1 MMAANEP
8 GKSRGDRVAG
18 LSTAKSGLGCP
29 GCRCAPSGPRSGN
42 RHQFCPVTQRG
53 TKPMTRMIKTL
64 TGAGAGV
71 LLMLALPATGQEFS
85 APQKSEIERII
96 RDYLVGH
103 PEVLQEAIAELDKRQ
118 AAADVEKA
126 KTAVA
131 SNAETLF
138 NSSRHVVLGNPKGD
152 VTMVEFFDYNCGFCK
167 RAMADMLEL
176 LKDDPKLKI
185 ILKEFPVLGPGSVD
199 AAKVAVAVRM
209 QDKSGKKYL
218 EFHQKLL
225 GGRGQ
230 ADKARALA
238 VAKEVG
244 MDMKRIDTDMAGGE
258 SKVLLEEGLKLGEDL
273 GLHGTPR
280 YIIGPDVRIG
290 AGGLAAL
297 RPQGRTARCGKAV
310 C

>member
-1 MMAANEP
+1 
-8 GKSRGDRVAG
+8 
-18 LSTAKSGLGCP
+18 
-29 GCRCAPSGPRSGN
+29 
-42 RHQFCPVTQRG
+42 
-53 TKPMTRMIKTL
+53 MTPMIKTL
-64 TGAGAGV
+64 TGAGAGA
-71 LLMLALPATGQEFS
+71 LLMLALPAAGQEFS
-85 APQKSEIERII
+85 ALQKSEIERII
-96 RDYLVGH
+96 RDYLVSH
-103 PEVLQEAIAELDKRQ
+103 PEVLQEAIGELDKRQ

-131 SNAETLF
+131 NNAETLF

-230 ADKARALA
+230 ADQARAIA

-244 MDMKRIDTDMAGGE
+244 LDMARLDKDLKSEEVANSTNE
-258 SKVLLEEGLKLGEDL
+258 S
-273 GLHGTPR
+273 
-280 YIIGPDVRIG
+280 
-290 AGGLAAL
+290 
-297 RPQGRTARCGKAV
+297 
-310 C
+310 